1 MPLTQQQLDDLAAAP
16 LSASGDTGSYTER
29 SAADLK
35 ELLDLA
41 AVVPVVE
48 ATNVN
53 GGPRS
58 AWHCLRPARVQLP
71 GARG

>member
-1 MPLTQQQLDDLAAAP
+1 VPLTAAELDELAAAP
-16 LSASGDTGSYTER
+16 LEISGDTGSLTER
-29 SAADLK
+29 SADDVLK
-35 ELLDLA
+35 LNAAAA
-41 AVVPVVE
+41 AVEAVD

-71 GARG
+71 GAR

>member
-1 MPLTQQQLDDLAAAP
+1 VPATPEEIEALRDSPQEM
-16 LSASGDTGSYTER
+16 SGDTGTVRER
-29 SAADLK
+29 SADDFIK
-35 ELLDLA
+35 LDQYASA
-41 AVVPVVE
+41 AEAVD

-71 GARG
+71 GAR

>member
-1 MPLTQQQLDDLAAAP
+1 MPLTSEELEALATSPAE
-16 LSASGDTGSYTER
+16 ASGDTGSRKAR
-29 SAADLK
+29 SADDVEK
-35 ELLDLA
+35 LLALA
-41 AVVPVVE
+41 AGVDAVD

-71 GARG
+71 GAR